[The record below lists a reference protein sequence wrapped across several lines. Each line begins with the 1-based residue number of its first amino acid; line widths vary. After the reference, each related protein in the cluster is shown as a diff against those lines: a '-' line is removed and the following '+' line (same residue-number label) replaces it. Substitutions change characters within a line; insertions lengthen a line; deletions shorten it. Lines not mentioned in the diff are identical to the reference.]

1 MRPRRRRLRRV
12 RQSRT
17 VPQPLRALKAFQP
30 LSPPR
35 TTQLP
40 VAQVHASSSLV
51 PLTTP
56 TVSRAARQAR
66 RRISPMQMAAR
77 PLLRRRRGRLARR
90 RAPNRR
96 TSSARTAERIPSA
109 PTVARAAGKRSARNH
124 PAAASA
130 RPNARRSISRL
141 APNARLQP
149 AAGRAAG
156 RMAIEHRFGVGTSL
170 RMTGC
175 RPRILPVGGK
185 VVTPIKHQMD
195 GVTGPQMTMSQLRAF
210 PVERRTSIRR

>member
-12 RQSRT
+12 RRSRT
-17 VPQPLRALKAFQP
+17 APQPLRALKAFQP

-35 TTQLP
+35 TTKLP

-56 TVSRAARQAR
+56 TVSKAARQAR

-77 PLLRRRRGRLARR
+77 PLLRRRCGRLARG

-96 TSSARTAERIPSA
+96 TPSAR
-109 PTVARAAGKRSARNH
+109 TVARAAEKRSARNH

-185 VVTPIKHQMD
+185 VGTPIKHPMD